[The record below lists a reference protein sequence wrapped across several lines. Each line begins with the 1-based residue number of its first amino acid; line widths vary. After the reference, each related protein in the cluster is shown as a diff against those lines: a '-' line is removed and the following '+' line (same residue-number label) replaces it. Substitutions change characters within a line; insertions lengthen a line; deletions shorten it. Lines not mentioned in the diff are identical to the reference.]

1 MADVWHPDKLF
12 SNVILP
18 FLGKLDSIAI
28 NEYLNIISKIDTR
41 IKKSYDNRIQGGY
54 IDITNETDD
63 NEIEFIYNEIYD
75 KVGGNKQVVYN
86 WHELLKL
93 TGDYIDVNN
102 VRPAQDKLLNLCKLE
117 DKPITGKDKNNYL
130 NNPNYFDLGGWF
142 NDQLEYYRKGGM
154 IAAKRDEFG
163 IFVEKYADKLLNDFE
178 KFQTKLK
185 LASDYIDEHKKRPNS
200 KTCPGFGKY
209 LEGMLS
215 EFRNKK
221 EAVWNDLERRKL
233 FEEFVNKYQDYLL
246 TASEIFTN
254 TLDCA
259 QDYIDTT
266 NSKPGNAFSKW
277 GSYKKYK
284 PRYNNKESGFKN
296 IKQRK
301 EYEAFMINNKK
312 YYPNFEIVPL
322 D

>member
-117 DKPITGKDKNNYL
+117 DKPITGKDKDNYL

-185 LASDYIDEHKKRPNS
+185 LAAEYIDEHKKRPNA

-209 LEGMLS
+209 LEGRLS

-221 EAVWNDLERRKL
+221 EAVWNDPERRKL
-233 FEEFVNKYQDYLL
+233 FEEFVDKYQDYLL

-277 GSYKKYK
+277 GSYNKYK
-284 PRYNNKESGFKN
+284 SRYNNKESGFKN

-301 EYEAFMINNKK
+301 GYEAFMINNKK
-312 YYPNFEIVPL
+312 YYPDFEIVPL